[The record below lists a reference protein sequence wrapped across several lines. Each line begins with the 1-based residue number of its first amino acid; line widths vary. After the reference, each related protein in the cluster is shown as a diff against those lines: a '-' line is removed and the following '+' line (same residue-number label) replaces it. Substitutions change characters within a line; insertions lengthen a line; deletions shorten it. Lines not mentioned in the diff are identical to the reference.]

1 MSESSVVLTA
11 YFFFLCVVTGWLLG
25 KELFCFVFLFL
36 GLSGIK
42 PKQLNSATPLV
53 STNNNA
59 LPLSS
64 FIFDTEC
71 ILAMKIALFP
81 SGRRGPNENRLQ
93 KWKYEACAKILSLSE
108 KLEQQNLIAL
118 KL

>member
-53 STNNNA
+53 STKNNA

-64 FIFDTEC
+64 FIFDTDRVY
-71 ILAMKIALFP
+71 
-81 SGRRGPNENRLQ
+81 SGNENCSISFRET
-93 KWKYEACAKILSLSE
+93 WA
-108 KLEQQNLIAL
+108 
-118 KL
+118 

>member
-1 MSESSVVLTA
+1 MHC
-11 YFFFLCVVTGWLLG
+11 LC
-25 KELFCFVFLFL
+25 
-36 GLSGIK
+36 
-42 PKQLNSATPLV
+42 
-53 STNNNA
+53 
-59 LPLSS
+59 PLSYLTQ
-64 FIFDTEC
+64 TEC

-93 KWKYEACAKILSLSE
+93 KWKYEACAKILNLRE